1 MLTRFMYG
9 TQEQIDKARRNDKN
23 IVPASV
29 YFNKG
34 TGALI
39 LSLRNSPNSDLEE
52 PEKELENSFQKY
64 IEDQL
69 RISY

>member
-39 LSLRNSPNSDLEE
+39 LSLGYLEE
-52 PEKELENSFQKY
+52 AEKDYKSSFEKY
-64 IEDQL
+64 IEEQT

>member
-9 TQEQIDKARRNDKN
+9 TQEQIDKARRNDSN
-23 IVPASV
+23 IVPADV

-39 LSLRNSPNSDLEE
+39 LSLLDSSNPGEE
-52 PEKELENSFQKY
+52 IENPFEKY
-64 IEDQL
+64 IEEQL

>member
-23 IVPASV
+23 IVPATC

-39 LSLRNSPNSDLEE
+39 LSLGYLEE
-52 PEKELENSFQKY
+52 PEKDLENSFQKY

-69 RISY
+69 KISERF

>member
-9 TQEQIDKARRNDKN
+9 TQEQIDRARRNDKN
-23 IVPASV
+23 IVPASC
-29 YFNKG
+29 YFNKE

-39 LSLRNSPNSDLEE
+39 LSLGYLEE
-52 PEKELENSFQKY
+52 PEKELENPFQKY

-69 RISY
+69 KISY

>member
-23 IVPASV
+23 IVPATC

-39 LSLRNSPNSDLEE
+39 LSLGCLEE
-52 PEKELENSFQKY
+52 SEKELDNPFQKY
-64 IEDQL
+64 IEEQL
-69 RISY
+69 KISY

>member
-9 TQEQIDKARRNDKN
+9 TQEQIDKARRKDKN

-39 LSLRNSPNSDLEE
+39 LSLGCLEE
-52 PEKELENSFQKY
+52 VENDYKSSFEKY
-64 IEDQL
+64 IEEQL

>member
-9 TQEQIDKARRNDKN
+9 TQEQIDKARRKDKN
-23 IVPASV
+23 IVPATC

-39 LSLRNSPNSDLEE
+39 LSLGYIEE
-52 PEKELENSFQKY
+52 VEEDYKSSFEKY
-64 IEDQL
+64 IEDQI

>member
-9 TQEQIDKARRNDKN
+9 TQEQIDRARRNDKN
-23 IVPASV
+23 IVPADV

-39 LSLRNSPNSDLEE
+39 LSLGYLEE
-52 PEKELENSFQKY
+52 PEKDYKSSFEKY
-64 IEDQL
+64 IEEQI

>member
-9 TQEQIDKARRNDKN
+9 TQEQIDKARRKDKN

-39 LSLRNSPNSDLEE
+39 LSLGYIEE

-69 RISY
+69 KISERF